1 MLISITIISNITV
14 LVSNNVICSGCFIP
28 MSHSVNKKARQL
40 SLLPPLP
47 FNRFLPDL
55 LVDLQ
60 GILYQSFFALI
71 RLSQKNKFSKQNNL
85 FFNLLLVGWLVLFHS
100 SVIMKLRTA
109 LHLHICIASYL
120 VSQEIMWHN

>member
-14 LVSNNVICSGCFIP
+14 LVSNNFVCSGCFKP

-40 SLLPPLP
+40 PLLPPLP
-47 FNRFLPDL
+47 FTRFLPDL
-55 LVDLQ
+55 FVDLQ